1 MISLLYLPQLPQ
13 VLLPH
18 ADNKC
23 RHLLA
28 PLLLAF
34 QNSFCSF
41 TNRRC
46 IFSIIPSFMPI
57 IILKDFEEKMALPIW
72 IGLIEAS
79 SIATELEKIQ
89 LARPMTHDLFRNIL
103 RELEVE
109 VTKVE
114 VNDLADNT
122 FYAKIHLKKDDEEI
136 VMDSRPSDAIALAL
150 RTGSPIFVDRRVMEK
165 SRRIDLSKNI
175 DEDKA
180 KQQKWTE
187 ILENLSPDDFG
198 KYKM

>member
-1 MISLLYLPQLPQ
+1 MKVTGLTIDP
-13 VLLPH
+13 
-18 ADNKC
+18 
-23 RHLLA
+23 
-28 PLLLAF
+28 
-34 QNSFCSF
+34 F
-41 TNRRC
+41 TN
-46 IFSIIPSFMPI
+46 MPI

-79 SIATELEKIQ
+79 AIATELEKIQ
-89 LARPMTHDLFRNIL
+89 LARPMTHDLMRNIL
-103 RELEVE
+103 GELDVE
-109 VTKVE
+109 ITKIE

-122 FYAKIHLKKDDEEI
+122 FYAKIFLKDGAQEF
-136 VMDSRPSDAIALAL
+136 VMDARPSDAIALAL
-150 RTGSPIFVDRRVMEK
+150 RTSAPIFVDRKVMEK
-165 SRRIDLSKNI
+165 SRRIDLSKNL

>member
-1 MISLLYLPQLPQ
+1 MRVLILYEGKNMAEETPTMIRMKVTGLTIDP
-13 VLLPH
+13 
-18 ADNKC
+18 
-23 RHLLA
+23 
-28 PLLLAF
+28 
-34 QNSFCSF
+34 F
-41 TNRRC
+41 TN
-46 IFSIIPSFMPI
+46 MPI

-79 SIATELEKIQ
+79 AIATELEKIQ
-89 LARPMTHDLFRNIL
+89 LARPMTHDLMRNIL
-103 RELEVE
+103 SELDIQVSR
-109 VTKVE
+109 VE

-122 FYAKIHLKKDDEEI
+122 FYAKIFLTDGEEEI

-150 RTGSPIFVDRRVMEK
+150 RTSAPIFVDKKVMEK
-165 SRRIDLSKNI
+165 SRRIDLSKGL
-175 DEDKA
+175 DEEKN

>member
-1 MISLLYLPQLPQ
+1 MTENEGELIRMKVTGLTIDP
-13 VLLPH
+13 
-18 ADNKC
+18 
-23 RHLLA
+23 
-28 PLLLAF
+28 
-34 QNSFCSF
+34 F
-41 TNRRC
+41 TN
-46 IFSIIPSFMPI
+46 MPI

-79 SIATELEKIQ
+79 AIATELEKIQ
-89 LARPMTHDLFRNIL
+89 LARPMTHDLMRNIL
-103 RELEVE
+103 AELDVE
-109 VTKVE
+109 VKKIE

-122 FYAKIHLKKDDEEI
+122 FYARIFLKKGTEEF

-150 RTGSPIFVDRRVMEK
+150 RTSAPIFVDRRVMEK
-165 SRRIDLSKNI
+165 SRRIDLSKNL

-187 ILENLSPDDFG
+187 ILENLSPEDFG